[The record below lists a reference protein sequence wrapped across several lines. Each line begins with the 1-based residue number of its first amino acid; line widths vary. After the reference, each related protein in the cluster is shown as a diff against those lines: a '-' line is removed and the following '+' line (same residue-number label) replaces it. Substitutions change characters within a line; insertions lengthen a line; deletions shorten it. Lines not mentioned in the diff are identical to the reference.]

1 MVKCLSFAARKPE
14 LHFIALYLSLTFPS
28 MPSTSIAVLPF
39 RNLSQDANNEYL
51 SDGITEEIIHA
62 LTRVEGLKVTSRRS
76 SFFFKGKDLPL
87 SEIAAELKVEVILEG
102 SVRLA
107 ADMLRVSAQLI
118 QVEEDA
124 HFWSESWDRK
134 LANIFEIQDEI
145 SLLIAD
151 RLREQF
157 GHLEYADHLAIP
169 ATQNLSAYEHE
180 LKARFH
186 FNKWNAKDC
195 ALAIDHWL
203 KAIDL
208 DPNLAHAHVGL
219 ADAYGFMATTQALPY
234 EEAWPKA
241 IQHTHQAL
249 AIDERSAGA
258 YYQMANIAFFTEFDF
273 QASFKHALQAVACD
287 PAYPEALQFMSFMH
301 MLYGSMKIARQ
312 FLDRA
317 LERDPLNQETLFY
330 QAYYLY
336 RQGDYGASEKL
347 LLSLLE
353 RNPENL
359 PALVTISYVQLKMAK
374 TEAVLQRVRSKGDLK
389 ITPGDALGLECL
401 ALLFSGHP
409 DFDSRFEQLKAEV
422 EDPMAFQQHIYYF
435 HCLVNLG
442 EAEEAYA
449 WLDRCIEM
457 KSAIIQLAFSDPLVE
472 DLREEMQ
479 YSIYHHRIYGPLIRM
494 QDPEAK
500 AKLLEAETEAL
511 YREKLLSL
519 MVEEE
524 PYLNPQLSLRSLGT
538 QLDIHPNQLSWLLNE
553 SFGKNFNE
561 FINGYRIQHF
571 KRLALDAANAHIS
584 LLGLAFES
592 GFNSKTVFNTSFK
605 KETGLT
611 PKAFV
616 NQHKA

>member
-1 MVKCLSFAARKPE
+1 
-14 LHFIALYLSLTFPS
+14 

-39 RNLSQDANNEYL
+39 RNLSQDASNEYL

-62 LTRVEGLKVTSRRS
+62 LTRVDGLKVTSRRS
-76 SFFFKGKDLPL
+76 SFFFKGKDLAL
-87 SEIAAELKVEVILEG
+87 SEIAAELKVAVILEG

-107 ADMLRVSAQLI
+107 GDMLRVSAQLI

-169 ATQNLSAYEHE
+169 PTQNLSAYEHD

-195 ALAIDHWL
+195 VLAIDHWL
-203 KAIDL
+203 KAIAL
-208 DPNLAHAHVGL
+208 DANLVNAHLGL
-219 ADAYGFMATTQALPY
+219 ADAYGFMATTQSLPF
-234 EEAWPKA
+234 EDAWPKA
-241 IQHTHQAL
+241 IEHTHRAL
-249 AIDERSAGA
+249 ALNKHSAGA
-258 YYQMANIAFFTEFDF
+258 YYQLANVSFFTDFDF
-273 QASFKHALQAVACD
+273 QSAFKHALKSVACD
-287 PAYPEALQFMSFMH
+287 PTYPEALQFLAFLH
-301 MLYGSMKIARQ
+301 MLYGSLRMARQ

-330 QAYYLY
+330 QAYFFY
-336 RQGDYGASEKL
+336 RQGDYKAAEKL
-347 LLSLLE
+347 LHSLLE

-359 PALVTISYVQLKMAK
+359 PALVTLSYVQLKTAK
-374 TEAVLQRVRSKGDLK
+374 TEAVLQRLRSVDVQKFS
-389 ITPGDALGLECL
+389 PGDALGLECL

-409 DFDSRFEQLKAEV
+409 DFDSRFEQLKAEAQN
-422 EDPMAFQQHIYYF
+422 PMAFQQHIYYF

-442 EAEEAYA
+442 ESEEAYA

-457 KSAIIQLAFSDPLVE
+457 KSAIIQLAFSDPLAE

-479 YSIYHHRIYGPLIRM
+479 YAIYHHRIYGPLIRM

-500 AKLLEAETEAL
+500 AKLLEAETEAQ

-519 MVEEE
+519 MLEEE
-524 PYLNPQLSLRSLGT
+524 PYLNPQLNLRGLSS

-561 FINGYRIQHF
+561 FVNAYRIQHF
-571 KRLALDAANAHIS
+571 KRLALDASNAHIS

-616 NQHKA
+616 NQHRA